1 MTWFRF
7 ALAPS
12 VIALILTLSP
22 GAGLAGEATFEL
34 AQAFHDLP
42 GVRPVDPLRDDKN
55 IVCRQV
61 FIDRY
66 GPFESSHGPPALRY
80 DLSLP
85 RGQRTD
91 LPKRRTAAVA
101 GTTEARPQLLRSN
114 QEKSTLALHARERR
128 NYARDGTD
136 WRKPCPKPTGRKPTG
151 HLSSARP
158 RRVRSI

>member
-7 ALAPS
+7 ALAPP

-66 GPFESSHGPPALRY
+66 GPFESSHGRPRY
-80 DLSLP
+80 DTTYRCREGSGPIFQSGELPPSLERQK
-85 RGQRTD
+85 RG
-91 LPKRRTAAVA
+91 L
-101 GTTEARPQLLRSN
+101 
-114 QEKSTLALHARERR
+114 
-128 NYARDGTD
+128 NY
-136 WRKPCPKPTGRKPTG
+136 
-151 HLSSARP
+151 
-158 RRVRSI
+158 